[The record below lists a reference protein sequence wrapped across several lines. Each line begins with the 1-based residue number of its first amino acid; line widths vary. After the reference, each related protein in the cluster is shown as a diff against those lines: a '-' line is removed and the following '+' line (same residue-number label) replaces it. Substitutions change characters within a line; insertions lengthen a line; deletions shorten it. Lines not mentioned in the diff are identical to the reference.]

1 MELTKKM
8 KYYYSIFLLLAIVN
22 SHGAWGISLEE
33 ETDLENKLRILAT
46 PGLKSIRVN
55 PSFSLFLFYFI
66 LLLLF
71 FLFTFVW
78 FALHR
83 CSFIRFSCKLGLGPF
98 SYISSNLSTIEA
110 DLIGQFLFSLSVL

>member
-55 PSFSLFLFYFI
+55 PSFSLFYFI
-66 LLLLF
+66 LFYYYCFFYLHLF
-71 FLFTFVW
+71 GLHYIVVVLFGSHVNLVLVLFPISHPTFQPS
-78 FALHR
+78 R
-83 CSFIRFSCKLGLGPF
+83 
-98 SYISSNLSTIEA
+98 
-110 DLIGQFLFSLSVL
+110 